1 MNYSKPLYGPEI
13 PPRPVADGFDESKAP
28 SVGWDEGTPV
38 PAPEPEPSLPGGVQL
53 QVDKEEIRNDQ
64 RMILYRLAKLL
75 DVCTRIEAKEQV
87 LEDKLDEIRTKIE
100 RVEEQETDAHR
111 RLNQLNDDYKVQ
123 YSNVAE
129 QLRQLKSMVLRTT
142 PTSAEGPVKQETSH
156 VPVYFDRT
164 KFHIRRGNWE
174 GDSLRAHWN
183 VKEDQ
188 DLWIQREIGPSAVK
202 VEANT
207 TFGIKGEEKF
217 FTAPRFIN
225 N

>member
-1 MNYSKPLYGPEI
+1 MN
-13 PPRPVADGFDESKAP
+13 ADLFDESKVP

-38 PAPEPEPSLPGGVQL
+38 PPVHAEEDGRRIYDQGSALQL
-53 QVDKEEIRNDQ
+53 ILQ
-64 RMILYRLAKLL
+64 RQAKIMDFCVRIEKRLA
-75 DVCTRIEAKEQV
+75 R
-87 LEDKLDEIRTKIE
+87 LE
-100 RVEEQETDAHR
+100 
-111 RLNQLNDDYKVQ
+111 
-123 YSNVAE
+123 
-129 QLRQLKSMVLRTT
+129 

-164 KFHIRRGNWE
+164 KFHIRKGNWE

-188 DLWIQREIGPSAVK
+188 DLWIQWGIGPSAMR
-202 VEANT
+202 VEENT

-217 FTAPRFIN
+217 FTVPRFIN